1 MGEEMVFLAA
11 VLGTFFLG
19 ASVQAVTGFG
29 AALVV
34 VPLLSLLTDP
44 LTAVV
49 AATASSGLLT
59 AGVTVRERHLVD
71 RDLARR
77 LTTAAVWGMPLGL
90 AFVALAD
97 PRHIN
102 AVIGISLLGLV
113 LVLVMAR
120 QRAQAEAARTRA
132 WGTLSGVLL
141 TSTGMNGPPLI
152 MATRGLDP
160 QTFRATLQAVFFA
173 QDVAA
178 LILLG
183 LIGHVSRD
191 ALLISMIG
199 AAALPLGWA
208 AGDHLFARVDRQLL
222 RKVVLVGLAATATV
236 MLLTV
241 V

>member
-1 MGEEMVFLAA
+1 MTEEMLFLAA
-11 VLGTFFLG
+11 ILGTFFLA

-34 VPLLSLLTDP
+34 VPLLSMLTDP

-71 RDLARR
+71 RVLARK

-90 AFVALAD
+90 AFVAFAEPDL
-97 PRHIN
+97 IN
-102 AVIGISLLGLV
+102 GVIGVSLLGLV
-113 LVLVMAR
+113 VVMAR
-120 QRAQAEAARTRA
+120 QRAQATTQSARTRA
-132 WGTLSGVLL
+132 WGALSGALL
-141 TSTGMNGPPLI
+141 TSTGMNGPPLV

-160 QTFRATLQAVFFA
+160 RTFRATLQAVFFA
-173 QDVAA
+173 QDVVA
-178 LILLG
+178 LVLLG
-183 LIGHVSRD
+183 VLGLVSRD
-191 ALLISMIG
+191 ALVISVIG

-208 AGDHLFARVDRQLL
+208 AGDHLFARVDRDTL
-222 RKVVLVGLAATATV
+222 RKVVLVGLAVTAAV

>member
-1 MGEEMVFLAA
+1 MGEEMLFLAA
-11 VLGTFFLG
+11 ILGTFFLA

-34 VPLLSLLTDP
+34 VPLLSMLTDP

-71 RDLARR
+71 RELARR
-77 LTTAAVWGMPLGL
+77 LTTAAIWGMPLGL
-90 AFVALAD
+90 GFVALAQPD
-97 PRHIN
+97 LIN
-102 AVIGISLLGLV
+102 GVIGVSLLV
-113 LVLVMAR
+113 LVVVMAR
-120 QRAQAEAARTRA
+120 ERAQATQPARTRA
-132 WGTLSGVLL
+132 WGALSGALL

-160 QTFRATLQAVFFA
+160 RTFRATLQAVFFA
-173 QDVAA
+173 QDVVA
-178 LILLG
+178 LALLG
-183 LIGHVSRD
+183 LLGLVSRD
-191 ALLISMIG
+191 ALVISVIG

-208 AGDHLFARVDRQLL
+208 AGDHLFARVDRDAL
-222 RKVVLVGLAATATV
+222 RKVVLVGLAVTAAV

>member
-1 MGEEMVFLAA
+1 MGEDLLFLAA
-11 VLGTFFLG
+11 LLGIFFLG

-59 AGVTVRERHLVD
+59 AGVTVREHHLVD
-71 RDLARR
+71 RVLARQ
-77 LTTAAVWGMPLGL
+77 LVTAAVWGMPLGL
-90 AFVALAD
+90 AFVALAEPD
-97 PRHIN
+97 LIN
-102 AVIGISLLGLV
+102 GVIGVSLLV

-120 QRAQAEAARTRA
+120 RRTQAVEAARTRA
-132 WGTLSGVLL
+132 WGALSGALL

-173 QDVAA
+173 QDVVA
-178 LILLG
+178 LVLLG
-183 LIGHVSRD
+183 VLGHVSRD
-191 ALLISMIG
+191 ALVISVVG

-208 AGDHLFARVDRQLL
+208 AGDHLFARVDREAL
-222 RKVVLVGLAATATV
+222 RKVVLVGLAATAAV